1 MKAARFV
8 KTGDRRS
15 EEAGAEA
22 ARDRRSQ
29 IQDQLGSIENLA
41 LWFFV
46 LLAIIAAVYGA
57 SAASGHKLV
66 LSEGQLWAIGLLLA
80 VLGAGAASGGVL
92 GFLFGIPRLLG
103 RPALIPGAKEGHA
116 VRPLE
121 GSGLKIDTA
130 PTPAGRLFHSNTNLE
145 DISDFL
151 TKIIVGLSL
160 VEAQNIYSQFHA
172 LAREF
177 QASGLNG
184 ASGGDVMFAALAVAS
199 FAGGFLFFYLETRTR
214 ITLLLV
220 DAEIMQEPESRQ
232 VDAEAVLGRPLVPDD
247 ASGAAW
253 GRTDV
258 AGELGTEEKEFLEL
272 PFEKLRTPEEF
283 AAWGTVQARGG
294 NIQAALRALM
304 EAVARRPEARDY
316 LERLSTIQLK
326 NRNPEAAI
334 ASLRVARRAS
344 DSRSARR
351 SLLRREL
358 FTSLYVRPP
367 VGFNRALEIARR
379 LEERGEAASDE
390 FVQLWTASAYGQK
403 LAWLVQTG
411 GTEQEKAAARAGA
424 LEAVERLTKLQ
435 PNPDAPSRRVLRQIY
450 DPGRFEGDSEEND
463 LEIFKGDPAFESLI
477 AGP

>member
-1 MKAARFV
+1 MKAARIL
-8 KTGDRRS
+8 
-15 EEAGAEA
+15 EAGHRRLGDGGVEA

-29 IQDQLGSIENLA
+29 IQEQLGSIESLA

-57 SAASGHKLV
+57 SASSGHKLPV
-66 LSEGQLWAIGLLLA
+66 SAGSLWATGLLLA
-80 VLGAGAASGGVL
+80 VLGAGAACGGVL

-103 RPALIPGAKEGHA
+103 RPVLVQGAREGQGPTHA
-116 VRPLE
+116 E
-121 GSGLKIDTA
+121 GSGPKVETA
-130 PTPAGRLFHSNTNLE
+130 PTPAGRLFQSNTNLE

-160 VEAQNIYSQFHA
+160 VEAEKIFRQLRA
-172 LAREF
+172 LAGEF
-177 QASGLNG
+177 QANALNG
-184 ASGGDVMFAALAVAS
+184 ASGANIMFSALAVAS

-220 DAEIMQEPESRQ
+220 DAEIMQEPASRQ
-232 VDAEAVLGRPLVPDD
+232 VDAAAVLGRPLVPDD
-247 ASGAAW
+247 AGGAAW
-253 GRTDV
+253 ERPDT
-258 AGELGTEEKEFLEL
+258 AGELGTEEKRFLDL

-283 AAWGTVQARGG
+283 AAWGTVQARVG
-294 NIQAALRALM
+294 NVQAALRALM
-304 EAVARRPEARDY
+304 EAVARRPEAQDY
-316 LERLSTIQLK
+316 LERLSTVQLK

-344 DSRSARR
+344 NSPSTRT

-379 LEERGEAASDE
+379 LEDRGEAASDE

-403 LAWLVQTG
+403 FAWLVQTS
-411 GTEQEKAAARAGA
+411 GTEQDKAAARAGA

-435 PNPDAPSRRVLRQIY
+435 PNREAPSRRVLRQIY
-450 DPGRFEGDSEEND
+450 DPGRFDGNAEDND
-463 LEIFKGDPAFESLI
+463 LEIFKGDPAFETLI
-477 AGP
+477 VGP